1 MSSRLKARRAAMF
14 ALMNGVAWFE
24 ISADRP
30 AAAEL
35 FYSTLFGWQ
44 FSAAKGA
51 RESYRVVTVPG
62 QSIGGGL
69 FAPDGD
75 IPTYAIFGVVVE
87 DVGATCRKAAAAG
100 GEVLMEPKLDPPTG
114 VTFAYLSDPSGNLFG
129 ISGPPAVSVDVPLLI
144 AVTTG
149 SESAEA
155 GSAR

>member
-1 MSSRLKARRAAMF
+1 MF

-30 AAAEL
+30 EAAEL

-44 FSAAKGA
+44 FSAAAGA
-51 RESYRVVTVPG
+51 RESYRIVSVPG

-75 IPTYAIFGVVVE
+75 IPNYAIFGIVVDDVE
-87 DVGATCRKAAAAG
+87 ATCRRAEAAG
-100 GEVLMEPKLDPPTG
+100 GKVLMEPKLDPPTG
-114 VTFAYLSDPSGNLFG
+114 VTFAYLADPSGNLFG
-129 ISGPPAVSVDVPLLI
+129 ISGPPVVPVDVPLMI

-149 SESAEA
+149 SESADTDR
-155 GSAR
+155 AR